1 MEISARAYLTAGVS
15 LAAATAIAFTP
26 LSIPASHRPMEIP
39 RGTVAD
45 VQLTATPADI
55 EAFIA
60 NVQAVL
66 TDGSTAVAD
75 VVGIPGQTLIGT
87 VGNIV
92 TLIDVVFSGAINAT
106 DNPTLAASLTI
117 LKTLTYDAYAMLHE
131 NLSLINPAITTTTAQ
146 VGELVTSALTG
157 SLQNILIAAV
167 NVANNPLSP
176 ASYAG
181 LLTAGVASGQLV
193 VGNGLKAIQSIGD
206 GGFDIAGIALKEVT
220 FQFNNAVTRLGDLLT
235 QLGDASGNAVV
246 EAVVGAVRGLAFA
259 PAQAVFNL
267 GSGAAGTVLTAAH
280 AGFDQVL
287 GAASSIVNPTSAIVT
302 SPVPLTSSHTAAAT
316 AASRVV
322 ETAPLPADTTPTPPA
337 DPAPASPHVLE
348 APATPAVDSPAVSG
362 VPSTSPALATKK
374 ASEPSGHVAHEPVAK
389 DAATTS
395 SSEDTSPTT
404 SSHRKSPTTAEAPR
418 VQPAAKAEAKA
429 EAVKAITARTA
440 APTMATAMTA
450 TPAATNEL
458 LPDHLGRC
466 LVRPQPSPAWLA

>member
-26 LSIPASHRPMEIP
+26 LAIPASQRPMDIP
-39 RGTVAD
+39 TVTVRD
-45 VQLTATPADI
+45 VQLTATPADV

-75 VVGIPGQTLIGT
+75 VVGIPGQTLIGA

-131 NLSLINPAITTTTAQ
+131 NLSLINPVITTTTGR

-157 SLQNILIAAV
+157 SLRNILIAAV
-167 NVANNPLSP
+167 NVANDPLSP

-181 LLTAGVASGQLV
+181 LLTAGAASGQLV
-193 VGNGLKAIQSIGD
+193 VGNGLKVIQSIGD
-206 GGFDIAGIALKEVT
+206 GGFDIAAIALKEVT

-235 QLGDASGNAVV
+235 QLGDASGNALI

-280 AGFDQVL
+280 NGFDQVL
-287 GAASSIVNPTSAIVT
+287 GAASSIVNPTSAIAT
-302 SPVPLTSSHTAAAT
+302 SAVPLTSPHTATAT

-322 ETAPLPADTTPTPPA
+322 ETAPPPADTTPTPPA
-337 DPAPASPHVLE
+337 DSAPV
-348 APATPAVDSPAVSG
+348 VDSPPDHV
-362 VPSTSPALATKK
+362 VPVVDPTRSDDL
-374 ASEPSGHVAHEPVAK
+374 VAHESVAMDAVAK
-389 DAATTS
+389 DASTPTTSAVDSSSATTS
-395 SSEDTSPTT
+395 SSKDASPTT
-404 SSHRKSPTTAEAPR
+404 SSVRKSPTTAEAAP
-418 VQPAAKAEAKA
+418 VKPAAKAEAKSEAKA
-429 EAVKAITARTA
+429 E
-440 APTMATAMTA
+440 
-450 TPAATNEL
+450 PAQGNHGKDSSTDDGHSHDSGSGGHE
-458 LPDHLGRC
+458 
-466 LVRPQPSPAWLA
+466 

>member
-26 LSIPASHRPMEIP
+26 LAIPATHRPMEIP
-39 RGTVAD
+39 RVTVAD
-45 VQLTATPADI
+45 VRLTATPAYA

-75 VVGIPGQTLIGT
+75 VVGIPGQTLIGA

-117 LKTLTYDAYAMLHE
+117 LKTLTHDAYAMLHE
-131 NLSLINPAITTTTAQ
+131 NLSLINPVITTTTAR

-181 LLTAGVASGQLV
+181 LLTAGAASGQLV
-193 VGNGLKAIQSIGD
+193 VGNGLKVIQSIGD

-259 PAQAVFNL
+259 PAQAVINL

-280 AGFDQVL
+280 TGFDQIL
-287 GAASSIVNPTSAIVT
+287 GGASSIVNPTSAIPST
-302 SPVPLTSSHTAAAT
+302 SLHTTAAT
-316 AASRVV
+316 AASRLV
-322 ETAPLPADTTPTPPA
+322 ETAPLPVDTTPTPPA
-337 DPAPASPHVLE
+337 DSAPV
-348 APATPAVDSPAVSG
+348 VDSPAASG
-362 VPSTSPALATKK
+362 
-374 ASEPSGHVAHEPVAK
+374 EPSVHVAHERVAK
-389 DAATTS
+389 DAVAKGAVAKDASAPTTSAVASSSATTS
-395 SSEDTSPTT
+395 SSEDASPTT
-404 SSHRKSPTTAEAPR
+404 SSARKSPTTAEATR
-418 VQPAAKAEAKA
+418 VKPAAKAEAKA
-429 EAVKAITARTA
+429 GA
-440 APTMATAMTA
+440 AQGNHGKDSSTHDGHSHDSDSDGH
-450 TPAATNEL
+450 E
-458 LPDHLGRC
+458 
-466 LVRPQPSPAWLA
+466 

>member
-26 LSIPASHRPMEIP
+26 LAIPATRRPMEIP
-39 RGTVAD
+39 RVTVAD
-45 VQLTATPADI
+45 VQLTATPADV
-55 EAFIA
+55 EAFIP

-75 VVGIPGQTLIGT
+75 VVGIPGQTLIGA

-117 LKTLTYDAYAMLHE
+117 LKTLTHDAYAMLHE
-131 NLSLINPAITTTTAQ
+131 NLSLINPVITTTTAR

-157 SLQNILIAAV
+157 SLQNSLIAAV
-167 NVANNPLSP
+167 NVANNLLSP
-176 ASYAG
+176 ASYVG
-181 LLTAGVASGQLV
+181 LLTAGAASGQLV

-280 AGFDQVL
+280 TGFDQIL
-287 GAASSIVNPTSAIVT
+287 GGASSIVNPTSAIPST
-302 SPVPLTSSHTAAAT
+302 SLHTTAAT

-322 ETAPLPADTTPTPPA
+322 QTEPPPADTTPTPPA
-337 DPAPASPHVLE
+337 DSAPV
-348 APATPAVDSPAVSG
+348 VDSPAASG
-362 VPSTSPALATKK
+362 
-374 ASEPSGHVAHEPVAK
+374 EPSVHVAHEPVAK
-389 DAATTS
+389 GAVAKDASAPTTS
-395 SSEDTSPTT
+395 AVASSSATSSEDASPTT
-404 SSHRKSPTTAEAPR
+404 SSARRSPTTAEAAR
-418 VQPAAKAEAKA
+418 VKPEVKADAKAEAAQDNPRKDNSTH
-429 EAVKAITARTA
+429 EGHSHDRDTGGQ
-440 APTMATAMTA
+440 
-450 TPAATNEL
+450 E
-458 LPDHLGRC
+458 
-466 LVRPQPSPAWLA
+466 